1 MKPSMFARTT
11 STTVALLLAVIGCSS
26 GDWQEPAA
34 RKSDPVIYVPPSE
47 QTRPD
52 KLINPEVALDKRR
65 QVWEDEN
72 PVPGQDA
79 ALIPGWSW
87 MRSYAQQAT
96 VGLMNHQAIDC
107 TLCSDPNDSDLV
119 QFNNSPLLGEFSVA
133 PACSDQK
140 FIGEPRAAF
149 CSGTLIADDL
159 ILTAGHCL
167 REEGQIVQPAS
178 QREFTP
184 QLRDTSCQTSGKLQ
198 NLRVVFNYF
207 EPGPNQTPRVSR
219 TKDVFKVRE
228 VAWTAA
234 NAGDISI
241 LQLVDDNGNPRSA
254 VPRFQ
259 PVPIRR
265 SKTPMP
271 INTSTIGAIGSP
283 HGIPLKISVT
293 KSQVAPAGANSIGL
307 IGTDRYTMQTR
318 LDALGGNSGGGIYD
332 VDDFSLASWVHNG
345 EALFVSGKCVNPG
358 LQRCADCKGN
368 FIPNLSIVNLA
379 IDEFPSNLNQCWR
392 AYYSPMSDSD
402 MVDARKF
409 LEKFL
414 DPTSLSLSVPF
425 KFGESSTID
434 LLRVMY
440 CGDSLTNEARLDPT
454 NAILS
459 NLGFNGGGAQ
469 PQIGDSSGII
479 ANSRLCK
486 ERRDDSASAA
496 NMRPI
501 LLQPGR
507 ELTLEGDTSLGSD
520 VVNLQTISGG
530 TCRSDVGTPDALFNL
545 EVTAPTLLYADTF
558 SPTAN
563 KDTVIFLMRVA
574 ANSNAV
580 SAAEFL
586 SCGDDSECLSDTQP
600 QWFQQSQFT
609 YPARAGHYILGVTG
623 YRAADKGRFYL
634 HVQGLPFS
642 FQNRIITADP
652 GVGDFTQSYQDTTSS
667 GVSNDAQH
675 APRCQLVAD
684 GVDSVAP
691 DFQASMFSCPDFAG
705 GNFFAHTI
713 SASTNFDTVVA
724 LRQGNQGRDD
734 GYQCNDDHNFPLIK
748 LAFPFAKLQS
758 LLGTISVGGFPI
770 GRSTVKLSSGSGIR
784 SYYVDGFNS
793 DSVGDFMISTSFPRE
808 AAFNSGAIQ

>member
-1 MKPSMFARTT
+1 MKPSTFARTT

-26 GDWQEPAA
+26 GDWQEPTAS
-34 RKSDPVIYVPPSE
+34 KSDPVIYVPPSE

-65 QVWEDEN
+65 EVWEDEN
-72 PVPGQDA
+72 PVPGQDTT
-79 ALIPGWSW
+79 LIPGWSW

-96 VGLMNHQAIDC
+96 VGLMNRQSIDC
-107 TLCSDPNDSDLV
+107 ALCSDPNDLDLV
-119 QFNNSPLLGEFSVA
+119 EFNDSPLLGDFSAA
-133 PACSDQK
+133 PGCADQK
-140 FIGEPRAAF
+140 FQGQARAAF

-178 QREFTP
+178 QRQFTP
-184 QLRDTSCQTSGKLQ
+184 QLADNGCQTSGKLQ

-207 EPGPNQTPRVSR
+207 NPGPNQTPRVSR

-228 VAWTAA
+228 VAWTAS

-259 PVPIRR
+259 PVPMRR

-271 INTSTIGAIGSP
+271 INTSTIGAIGAP

-293 KSQVAPAGANSIGL
+293 KSQLAPAGANSIGL

-332 VDDFSLASWVHNG
+332 VDDFSLASWVHSG
-345 EALFVSGKCVNPG
+345 EGLAISGQCVNPG
-358 LQRCADCKGN
+358 LASCKDCQGN
-368 FIPNLSIVNLA
+368 FIPGHQISNLI

-414 DPTSLSLSVPF
+414 DPNSVTLSVPF

-440 CGDSLTNEARLDPT
+440 CGDALTNETRLST
-454 NAILS
+454 TVGILG
-459 NLGFNGGGAQ
+459 NLGLDGGGAQ
-469 PQIGDSSGII
+469 PQIADSSGII

-486 ERRDDSASAA
+486 ERGDDSASAA
-496 NMRPI
+496 NMHPI
-501 LLQPGR
+501 LVQPGR
-507 ELTLEGDTSLGSD
+507 ELTLEGDTGLGSD
-520 VVNLQTISGG
+520 VVDLQSISGG
-530 TCRSDVGTPDALFNL
+530 SCKSDAGTPDALFNL

-558 SPTAN
+558 SPTAD
-563 KDTVIFLMRVA
+563 KDTVVFLMRVA
-574 ANSNAV
+574 NNSNAV

-586 SCGDDSECLSDTQP
+586 SCSDDSECNSDAQP

-623 YRAADKGRFYL
+623 FHAADKGRFYL
-634 HVQGLPFS
+634 HVQGVPFS
-642 FQNRIITADP
+642 LQNRIIVAAP
-652 GVGDFTQSYQDTTSS
+652 GVGDFTQSYQDTTAS

-675 APRCQLVAD
+675 APRCQFVAD
-684 GVDSVAP
+684 GVESTAP
-691 DFQASMFSCPDFAG
+691 D
-705 GNFFAHTI
+705 
-713 SASTNFDTVVA
+713 
-724 LRQGNQGRDD
+724 
-734 GYQCNDDHNFPLIK
+734 
-748 LAFPFAKLQS
+748 
-758 LLGTISVGGFPI
+758 
-770 GRSTVKLSSGSGIR
+770 
-784 SYYVDGFNS
+784 
-793 DSVGDFMISTSFPRE
+793 
-808 AAFNSGAIQ
+808 